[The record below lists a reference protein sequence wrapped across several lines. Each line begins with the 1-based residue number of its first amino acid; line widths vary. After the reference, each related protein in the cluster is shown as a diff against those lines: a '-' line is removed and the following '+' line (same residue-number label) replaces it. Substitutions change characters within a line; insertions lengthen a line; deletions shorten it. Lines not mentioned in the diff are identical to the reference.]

1 MCLITDLAVAAAEDP
16 PGETQPNSSA
26 LLPLSLSWFLV
37 SNSITC
43 KSKKR
48 NKICVFLRLEL
59 MTTSHPERFAEDSFI
74 KIEGNHI
81 ASSRTKNSELVFQQA
96 FEESDN
102 GDTLTDK

>member
-1 MCLITDLAVAAAEDP
+1 MRHSQTV
-16 PGETQPNSSA
+16 
-26 LLPLSLSWFLV
+26 LLSFHSPSLGFLSPTASRA
-37 SNSITC
+37 NRR
-43 KSKKR
+43 KEKKQ
-48 NKICVFLRLEL
+48 KICVFLRL
-59 MTTSHPERFAEDSFI
+59 TTSHPERFAEDSFI

>member
-1 MCLITDLAVAAAEDP
+1 
-16 PGETQPNSSA
+16 
-26 LLPLSLSWFLV
+26 
-37 SNSITC
+37 
-43 KSKKR
+43 
-48 NKICVFLRLEL
+48 

>member
-1 MCLITDLAVAAAEDP
+1 MRHSQTVLLSFHSPSLGFLSPTASRANRRK
-16 PGETQPNSSA
+16 ETKQ
-26 LLPLSLSWFLV
+26 
-37 SNSITC
+37 
-43 KSKKR
+43 
-48 NKICVFLRLEL
+48 KICVFLRLEL

-81 ASSRTKNSELVFQQA
+81 ASSRTKNSELVLQQA